1 MRKPPALGS
10 MALLA
15 AAPALLAATPA
26 LAQAISAPAPAAPA
40 PSMGSDGVA
49 NVNLVGQV
57 GLDGNAA
64 VQDAPDPVGATVD
77 QADAAVQKSVDAANL
92 TLATREQVR
101 AGAELYGTDG
111 QSVGT
116 VQSVEGDTAVVVRGG
131 KLYNVPLAEIY
142 HGAVGATHGLVTK
155 LSSAEIQA
163 RTTAEVES
171 R

>member
-1 MRKPPALGS
+1 MRKPPALGAL
-10 MALLA
+10 ALLA
-15 AAPALLAATPA
+15 TAPALLAATPA
-26 LAQAISAPAPAAPA
+26 LAQVASPAVAPA
-40 PSMGSDGVA
+40 PSVGSDGVA
-49 NVNLVGQV
+49 NVNLVGKV
-57 GLDGNAA
+57 GLNGNAA
-64 VQDAPDPVGATVD
+64 VQDATSPVGETVD
-77 QADAAVQKSVDAANL
+77 KVDGAVQKSVDTANL

-111 QSVGT
+111 SSVGT
-116 VQSVEGDTAVVVRGG
+116 VQSVEGDVAVVVRGG